1 MAKTKLKTVF
11 TREDVYTVLQLL
23 KALADGVD
31 DNEALTDED
40 IKKLQ
45 DKVLTSVAVVS
56 VDHDHKKIVLTFADN
71 TTIESVPFESGGATL
86 PQGYEVDS
94 TGKVIINKALNVV
107 SQGDVEVRNNL
118 IVDNKVKL
126 NNLFDL
132 VSTSSV
138 PFFNENTLIHEIKS
152 KEDANLYKGKY
163 GFYVTKGSSKTVI
176 SIGVIDYAYDSN
188 YTIKGLATTGSVGYD
203 NTFNLFSSWED
214 SSTGDKY
221 IKVHYDGSLDTTSIE
236 EAVPTLSYLQKNH
249 LKNLYQ
255 HTVHITF
262 GSTGTS
268 VTDICFTA
276 VSTKN
281 TKITKYD
288 TLHSVFGGRKIAV
301 SGIGK
306 CWSYPGG
313 DTITPL
319 YLDLT
324 GGTISTDKI
333 MGTDSA
339 NVLGDPLST
348 IVTNEGAIVITDDVT
363 QL

>member
-1 MAKTKLKTVF
+1 MAKTKLKSVF

-23 KALADGVD
+23 KALADSVD

-86 PQGYEVDS
+86 PQGYEVDN
-94 TGKVIINKALNVV
+94 TGKVIINKALTAV
-107 SQGDVEVRNNL
+107 SEGDVEIKKNL
-118 IVDNKVKL
+118 IVDGKAKINNKDAITDTTGKI
-126 NNLFDL
+126 LFPDTTL
-132 VSTSSV
+132 VTLLTSTNVS
-138 PFFNENTLIHEIKS
+138 N
-152 KEDANLYKGKY
+152 YKYKY
-163 GFYVTKGSSKTVI
+163 GIFY
-176 SIGVIDYAYDSN
+176 
-188 YTIKGLATTGSVGYD
+188 IKGNTRKTFIIGYISGVNTSYNTISVEGLVTYDIRQVGSC
-203 NTFNLFSSWED
+203 SSYA
-214 SSTGDKY
+214 S
-221 IKVHYDGSLDTTSIE
+221 YDGDSITVDYNTGVVSMSSN
-236 EAVPTLSYLQKNH
+236 ALSIVTERELSTRVKTY
-249 LKNLYQ
+249 YQ
-255 HTVHITF
+255 HTVHLTF
-262 GSTGTS
+262 GTTGTS

-276 VSTKN
+276 VSTKG
-281 TKITKYD
+281 TKITNYN

-313 DTITPL
+313 ATMTPL
-319 YLDLT
+319 YIDLH
-324 GGTISTDKI
+324 GGTMSTDKI

-339 NVLGDPLST
+339 NALGDPLST
-348 IVTNEGAIVITDDVT
+348 FVTNEGAIVITDDVT

>member
-1 MAKTKLKTVF
+1 MAKTKLKSVF
-11 TREDVYTVLQLL
+11 TREDVYTILQLL
-23 KALADGVD
+23 KALADSVD

-94 TGKVIINKALNVV
+94 TGKVIINKALTVV
-107 SQGDVEVRNNL
+107 SEGDAEVRNNL
-118 IVDNKVKL
+118 IVDGKAKL

-132 VSTSSV
+132 VSTDAV

-152 KEDANLYKGKY
+152 KADANLYKGKY
-163 GFYVTKGSSKTVI
+163 GFYVTKGSSKTII

-188 YTIKGLATTGSVGYD
+188 YAIKGIATTWSGYND
-203 NTFNLFSSWED
+203 TFNLFSSWED
-214 SSTGDKY
+214 SSTGGKY
-221 IKVHYDGSLDTTSIE
+221 IKVHYDGSLDTNSIE

-262 GSTGTS
+262 GTTGTS

-276 VSTKN
+276 VSNKN
-281 TKITKYD
+281 TKITNYD
-288 TLHSVFGGRKIAV
+288 KLHSVFGGRKIAV

-313 DTITPL
+313 AEMTVL
-319 YLDLT
+319 YLDLH
-324 GGTISTDKI
+324 GGTMSTDKI

-348 IVTNEGAIVITDDVT
+348 FVTNEGAIVITDDVT

>member
-1 MAKTKLKTVF
+1 MAKTKLKSVF

-23 KALADGVD
+23 KALADSVD

-45 DKVLTSVAVVS
+45 DKVLTSVSVVS

-132 VSTSSV
+132 VNTASV

-152 KEDANLYKGKY
+152 KADANLYKGKY

-188 YTIKGLATTGSVGYD
+188 YTIKGLATTWAGYD
-203 NTFNLFSSWED
+203 DTFNLFSSWED
-214 SSTGDKY
+214 NSGDKY
-221 IKVHYDGSLDTTSIE
+221 IPVNYDGTLDMTSIE

-249 LKNLYQ
+249 LKTMYQ

-262 GSTGTS
+262 GTTGSS
-268 VTDICFTA
+268 VTDVCFTA
-276 VSTKN
+276 LSTKN
-281 TKITKYD
+281 TKIKDYT

-313 DTITPL
+313 VTMTPL
-319 YLDLT
+319 YLDLK

-339 NVLGDPLST
+339 NVVGDPLST
-348 IVTNEGAIVITDDVT
+348 FVTNEGAIVITDEVT

>member
-1 MAKTKLKTVF
+1 MAKTKLKSVF

-23 KALADGVD
+23 KAIAVSVD
-31 DNEALTDED
+31 DNEAITDED

-132 VSTSSV
+132 VNTASV

-152 KEDANLYKGKY
+152 KADANLYKGKY

-188 YTIKGLATTGSVGYD
+188 YTIKGLATTWAGYD
-203 NTFNLFSSWED
+203 DTFNLFSSWED
-214 SSTGDKY
+214 NSGDKY
-221 IKVHYDGSLDTTSIE
+221 IKVKYDGTLDMTSIE

-249 LKNLYQ
+249 LKTLYQ

-262 GSTGTS
+262 GTTGTS
-268 VTDICFTA
+268 VTDVCFTA
-276 VSTKN
+276 LSTKN
-281 TKITKYD
+281 TKITNYD

-313 DTITPL
+313 ATMTPL
-319 YLDLT
+319 YLDLH
-324 GGTISTDKI
+324 GGTISTDKLF
-333 MGTDSA
+333 GTDSA
-339 NVLGDPLST
+339 NVLNDPLST
-348 IVTNEGAIVITDDVT
+348 FVTNEGAIKITDDVT
-363 QL
+363 PL

>member
-1 MAKTKLKTVF
+1 MAKTKLKSVF

-23 KALADGVD
+23 KALADSVD
-31 DNEALTDED
+31 DNEAITDED

-107 SQGDVEVRNNL
+107 SQGDVEVKNNL

-132 VSTSSV
+132 VSTASV

-152 KEDANLYKGKY
+152 KADANLYKGKY

-188 YTIKGLATTGSVGYD
+188 YTIKGLATTWAGYD
-203 NTFNLFSSWED
+203 DTFNLFSSWED
-214 SSTGDKY
+214 SSGDKY
-221 IKVHYDGSLDTTSIE
+221 IKVRYDGTLDMTSIE

-249 LKNLYQ
+249 LKNIYQ
-255 HTVHITF
+255 HTFTVK
-262 GSTGTS
+262 GTGQYGCFCS
-268 VTDICFTA
+268 FTA
-276 VSTKN
+276 YSYKN
-281 TKITKYD
+281 TKITTYD
-288 TLHSVFGGRKIAV
+288 NLKSVFGGRTL
-301 SGIGK
+301 SGSGNYSQLVDK
-306 CWSYPGG
+306 GG
-313 DTITPL
+313 SVRL
-319 YLDLT
+319 NLH
-324 GGTISTDKI
+324 GGTTSKDKLIFDESTEV
-333 MGTDSA
+333 T
-339 NVLGDPLST
+339 LSSFAGG
-348 IVTNEGAIVITDDVT
+348 VTYTDDVT

>member
-1 MAKTKLKTVF
+1 MAKTKLKSVF

-31 DNEALTDED
+31 DNEALTDAD

-56 VDHDHKKIVLTFADN
+56 VDRDHKKIVLTFADN

-107 SQGDVEVRNNL
+107 SEGDVEVRNNL

-132 VSTSSV
+132 VSTASV

-152 KEDANLYKGKY
+152 KADANLYKGKY
-163 GFYVTKGSSKTVI
+163 GFYITKGSSKTVI

-188 YTIKGLATTGSVGYD
+188 FTIKGIATTWGGYND
-203 NTFNLFSSWED
+203 TFNLFSSWED
-214 SSTGDKY
+214 NSGDKY
-221 IKVHYDGSLDTTSIE
+221 IKVHYDGSIDTTSIE

-255 HTVHITF
+255 HTVHLTF
-262 GSTGTS
+262 GTTGTS
-268 VTDICFTA
+268 VTDVCFTA
-276 VSTKN
+276 VSTKS

-313 DTITPL
+313 STMTPL
-319 YLDLT
+319 YLDLK

-348 IVTNEGAIVITDDVT
+348 FVTNEGAIVLTDEVT
-363 QL
+363 PL

>member
-1 MAKTKLKTVF
+1 MTKTKLKSVF

-23 KALADGVD
+23 KALADSVD

-56 VDHDHKKIVLTFADN
+56 VDASHNKIVLTFADN

-107 SQGDVEVRNNL
+107 SEGDVEVRKNL
-118 IVDNKVKL
+118 IVDGKAKINNKNDIIDTSGNILFPDTSLVTL
-126 NNLFDL
+126 LTSANVNNYKYKYGIFYIRGNTRKTFIIGYISGVNTSYNTISVEGLVTYDIRQIGSCSSYASYDADSITVDYITGV
-132 VSTSSV
+132 VST
-138 PFFNENTLIHEIKS
+138 
-152 KEDANLYKGKY
+152 G
-163 GFYVTKGSSKTVI
+163 
-176 SIGVIDYAYDSN
+176 SIGLSIITN
-188 YTIKGLATTGSVGYD
+188 KEL
-203 NTFNLFSSWED
+203 
-214 SSTGDKY
+214 STRVKTY
-221 IKVHYDGSLDTTSIE
+221 
-236 EAVPTLSYLQKNH
+236 
-249 LKNLYQ
+249 YQ

-262 GSTGTS
+262 GTTGTS

-276 VSTKN
+276 LSTNN
-281 TKITKYD
+281 TKITNYN
-288 TLHSVFGGRKIAV
+288 TLHSVFGGRKITV

-313 DTITPL
+313 ATMTSL
-319 YLDLT
+319 YLDLH

-348 IVTNEGAIVITDDVT
+348 FVTNEGAIVITDDVT
-363 QL
+363 AL